1 MSSDGKEPRDPESGE
16 HTTDL
21 DQDRQQPEGAV
32 VRGDSAP
39 PAPVDDEPGSDYEY
53 EYEDDQI
60 DEAEKA
66 SAEPEAAVEAA
77 PLAPAGSDYEYEYQ
91 DDEIDEADKTSA
103 EAAPDTT
110 TALAKSETEAG
121 AAPGKTLPPSPPPPL
136 PPAEDEDDD
145 EEMARMSFLEHLN
158 ELRTRI
164 VRVLIGVVVIYLAA
178 LAFADKLFLI
188 FKGPFEAS
196 YPGVQLSQLTPTEMF
211 YIQYIKLPL
220 LAAVF
225 LGAPWIMLQVWG
237 FISPGL
243 YKRERRLAAP
253 FIFTTALLF
262 VSGGLFCYYVALPLA
277 LGFLLGLSA
286 DAGVQQVISLTSYYD
301 MFFNLEVGMGVVFQ
315 MPVVIFFFTLLRI
328 TSPAFLMRNG
338 RYAILIIFIA
348 AAIITPTPDV
358 TTMLTFA
365 APMILLYYAGIAAS
379 YMIVLRRENR
389 KFPWGTVILVLVS
402 LLIVAALI
410 GAYMVVE
417 LNYQLVPYWPF
428 VVPPG

>member
-1 MSSDGKEPRDPESGE
+1 MSSDGKEPQDGESGE
-16 HTTDL
+16 HATDL
-21 DQDRQQPEGAV
+21 GQDRQQPEGAV
-32 VRGDSAP
+32 ARGDSAP
-39 PAPVDDEPGSDYEY
+39 PAPAADEPTGSDYEY
-53 EYEDDQI
+53 AYQDD
-60 DEAEKA
+60 EPA
-66 SAEPEAAVEAA
+66 SF
-77 PLAPAGSDYEYEYQ
+77 DFEYEYQ
-91 DDEIDEADKTSA
+91 DDEIAEAEKAGA
-103 EAAPDTT
+103 EAAPEI
-110 TALAKSETEAG
+110 TALAKTEHAPD
-121 AAPGKTLPPSPPPPL
+121 AAPVMTPPKPPPPPP
-136 PPAEDEDDD
+136 PPAEGEDDD
-145 EEMARMSFLEHLN
+145 QGMARMSFLEHLN

-164 VRVLIGVVVIYLAA
+164 VRILIGVVVIYLAA
-178 LAFADKLFLI
+178 LAFADKLFAI

-211 YIQYIKLPL
+211 YIQFIKLPL
-220 LAAVF
+220 LAAIF

-253 FIFTTALLF
+253 FIITTALLF
-262 VSGGLFCYYVALPLA
+262 ISGGLFCYYVALPLA

-328 TSPAFLMRNG
+328 TSPAFLIRNG

-358 TTMLTFA
+358 MTMLTFA

-379 YMIVLRRENR
+379 YVIVLRRENR
-389 KFPWGTVILVLVS
+389 KFPWRTVILVLVG

-410 GAYMVVE
+410 GAFMVVQ

-428 VVPPG
+428 LVPPTQ

>member
-1 MSSDGKEPRDPESGE
+1 MSSDGKEPQDGESGE

-21 DQDRQQPEGAV
+21 DQDRQRPEGAV
-32 VRGDSAP
+32 ERGDPS
-39 PAPVDDEPGSDYEY
+39 PVVDEHPGYEY
-53 EYEDDQI
+53 EYPDEEV

-66 SAEPEAAVEAA
+66 GAQAGSETVALTKPEPEPAA
-77 PLAPAGSDYEYEYQ
+77 PP
-91 DDEIDEADKTSA
+91 IKN
-103 EAAPDTT
+103 
-110 TALAKSETEAG
+110 
-121 AAPGKTLPPSPPPPL
+121 PPKPPPPP
-136 PPAEDEDDD
+136 PPADDEEDDD
-145 EEMARMSFLEHLN
+145 EEMARMSFLEHLE

-164 VRVLIGVVVIYLAA
+164 VRVLFGVIVIYLGA
-178 LAFADKLFLI
+178 LAFADVLFAV
-188 FKGPFEAS
+188 FKRPFEAS

-220 LAAVF
+220 LAAIF

-243 YKRERRLAAP
+243 YKRERRLAGP
-253 FIFTTALLF
+253 FIITTAFLF
-262 VSGGLFCYYVALPLA
+262 VAGGLFCYYVALPLA

-286 DAGVQQVISLTSYYD
+286 NAGVQQVISLTSYYD

-328 TSPAFLMRNG
+328 TSPAFLIRNG

-389 KFPWGTVILVLVS
+389 KFPWGAVILILVA
-402 LLIVAALI
+402 LLVVAALI
-410 GAYMVVE
+410 GAFLVVQM
-417 LNYQLVPYWPF
+417 NYQLVPYWPF
-428 VVPPG
+428 LVPPA

>member
-1 MSSDGKEPRDPESGE
+1 MSSDGKEPQDGESGE
-16 HTTDL
+16 HTEEL
-21 DQDRQQPEGAV
+21 DQDRQQPEGSVA
-32 VRGDSAP
+32 RGESDP
-39 PAPVDDEPGSDYEY
+39 PPPPVEEPPSYEY
-53 EYEDDQI
+53 EYPAEASTGYEYEYPDDEIDEI

-66 SAEPEAAVEAA
+66 GAEAVPETVALTKPEPEPAAA
-77 PLAPAGSDYEYEYQ
+77 PV
-91 DDEIDEADKTSA
+91 IT
-103 EAAPDTT
+103 
-110 TALAKSETEAG
+110 
-121 AAPGKTLPPSPPPPL
+121 PPKPPPP
-136 PPAEDEDDD
+136 PSPAEDEEEDD
-145 EEMARMSFLEHLN
+145 EEMARMSFLEHLE

-178 LAFADKLFLI
+178 LAFADVLFAI

-220 LAAVF
+220 LASIF
-225 LGAPWIMLQVWG
+225 IGAPWIMLQVWG

-243 YKRERRLAAP
+243 YKRERRLAGP
-253 FIFTTALLF
+253 FIITTALLF
-262 VSGGLFCYYVALPLA
+262 VLGGLFCYFVALPLA

-286 DAGVQQVISLTSYYD
+286 EAGVQQVISLTSYYD
-301 MFFNLEVGMGVVFQ
+301 MFFNLEVGLGVVFQ

-338 RYAILIIFIA
+338 RYAILLIFIA

-379 YMIVLRRENR
+379 YVIVLRRENR
-389 KFPWGTVILVLVS
+389 KFPWGTVILVRVS
-402 LLIVAALI
+402 LLIAAALV
-410 GAYMVVE
+410 GAFLVVE

-428 VVPPG
+428 LIPPA

>member
-1 MSSDGKEPRDPESGE
+1 MSSDGKEPQDGESGE
-16 HTTDL
+16 HASDL
-21 DQDRQQPEGAV
+21 GQDRQQPEGAV
-32 VRGDSAP
+32 ARGDADASAP
-39 PAPVDDEPGSDYEY
+39 AVDEPAGYGYEY
-53 EYEDDQI
+53 EYQDNEI

-66 SAEPEAAVEAA
+66 A
-77 PLAPAGSDYEYEYQ
+77 
-91 DDEIDEADKTSA
+91 A
-103 EAAPDTT
+103 EAAPAT
-110 TALAKSETEAG
+110 TALAKPEPKAET
-121 AAPGKTLPPSPPPPL
+121 APIKTPPKPPPPPP
-136 PPAEDEDDD
+136 PPADDEDDE
-145 EEMARMSFLEHLN
+145 EEMARMSFLEHLE

-164 VRVLIGVVVIYLAA
+164 VRVLIGVAVIYLAA
-178 LAFADKLFLI
+178 LSFADVLFAI
-188 FKGPFEAS
+188 FKAPFEQS

-220 LAAVF
+220 LAAIF

-237 FISPGL
+237 FIAPGL
-243 YKRERRLAAP
+243 YKRERRLAGP
-253 FIFTTALLF
+253 FIITTALLF
-262 VSGGLFCYYVALPLA
+262 VLGGLFCYFVALPLA

-301 MFFNLEVGMGVVFQ
+301 MFFNLEVGLGVVFQ

-338 RYAILIIFIA
+338 RYAILLIFVA

-379 YMIVLRRENR
+379 YVIVLRRENR
-389 KFPWGTVILVLVS
+389 KFPWGTVILILLGLLV
-402 LLIVAALI
+402 VVALI
-410 GAYMVVE
+410 GAFLVVE

-428 VVPPG
+428 LVSPAQ

>member
-1 MSSDGKEPRDPESGE
+1 MSSDGKEPQDGESGE
-16 HTTDL
+16 HASDL
-21 DQDRQQPEGAV
+21 GQDRQQPEGAV
-32 VRGDSAP
+32 ARGDADASAP
-39 PAPVDDEPGSDYEY
+39 AVDEPAGYGYEY
-53 EYEDDQI
+53 EYQDNEI

-66 SAEPEAAVEAA
+66 A
-77 PLAPAGSDYEYEYQ
+77 
-91 DDEIDEADKTSA
+91 A
-103 EAAPDTT
+103 EAAPAT
-110 TALAKSETEAG
+110 TALAKPEPKAET
-121 AAPGKTLPPSPPPPL
+121 APVKTPPKPPPPPP
-136 PPAEDEDDD
+136 PPADDEDDE
-145 EEMARMSFLEHLN
+145 EEMARMSFLEHLE

-164 VRVLIGVVVIYLAA
+164 VRVLIGVAVIYLAA
-178 LAFADKLFLI
+178 LSFADVLFAI
-188 FKGPFEAS
+188 FKAPFEQS

-220 LAAVF
+220 LAAIF

-237 FISPGL
+237 FIAPGL
-243 YKRERRLAAP
+243 YKRERRLAGP
-253 FIFTTALLF
+253 FIITTALLF
-262 VSGGLFCYYVALPLA
+262 VLGGLFCYFVALPLA

-301 MFFNLEVGMGVVFQ
+301 MFFNLEVGLGVVFQ

-338 RYAILIIFIA
+338 RYAILLIFVA

-379 YMIVLRRENR
+379 YVIVLRRENR
-389 KFPWGTVILVLVS
+389 KFPWGTVILILLGLLV
-402 LLIVAALI
+402 VVALI
-410 GAYMVVE
+410 GAFLVVE

-428 VVPPG
+428 LVSPAQ

>member
-1 MSSDGKEPRDPESGE
+1 MSSDGKEPQDGESGE
-16 HTTDL
+16 HASDL
-21 DQDRQQPEGAV
+21 GQDRQQPEGAV
-32 VRGDSAP
+32 ARGDADASAP
-39 PAPVDDEPGSDYEY
+39 AVDEPAGYGYEY
-53 EYEDDQI
+53 EYQDNEI

-66 SAEPEAAVEAA
+66 A
-77 PLAPAGSDYEYEYQ
+77 
-91 DDEIDEADKTSA
+91 A
-103 EAAPDTT
+103 EAAPAT
-110 TALAKSETEAG
+110 TALAKPEPKAET
-121 AAPGKTLPPSPPPPL
+121 APVKTPPKPPPPPP
-136 PPAEDEDDD
+136 PPADDEDDE
-145 EEMARMSFLEHLN
+145 EEMARMSFLEHLE

-164 VRVLIGVVVIYLAA
+164 VRVLIGVAVIYLAA
-178 LAFADKLFLI
+178 LSFADVLFAI
-188 FKGPFEAS
+188 FKAPFEQS

-220 LAAVF
+220 LAAIF

-237 FISPGL
+237 FIAPGL
-243 YKRERRLAAP
+243 YKRERRLAGP
-253 FIFTTALLF
+253 FIITTALLF
-262 VSGGLFCYYVALPLA
+262 VLGGLFCYFVALPLA

-301 MFFNLEVGMGVVFQ
+301 MFFNLEVGLGVVFQ

-338 RYAILIIFIA
+338 RYAILLIFVA

-379 YMIVLRRENR
+379 YVIVLRRENR
-389 KFPWGTVILVLVS
+389 KFPWGTVILILLGLLV
-402 LLIVAALI
+402 VVALI
-410 GAYMVVE
+410 GAFMVVE

-428 VVPPG
+428 LVSPAQ